1 MKRFFIAI
9 LLTLNTFAVAFAQD
23 NYTTTIPVEAGE
35 KWWGLT
41 ADHTLSEP
49 FSEPFE
55 WSTEGGKPYEFRMAA
70 LISSAG
76 RYVWSK
82 GPMQIS
88 FDGKA
93 FTITSTTEKVEVRK
107 GGRSLREAYLVYRHT
122 HAAPSGVKPNESLYT
137 NIIYDAAGEVG
148 ALHTA
153 ESVVAYAE
161 KLLAEGLPA
170 GIMLIPDGWQSHS
183 SELLFD
189 AESYPAPADMVA
201 QLHRLGFKVMLSVSP
216 YIPAVGREFVRNRD
230 AGALLLDEKGDIVLF
245 NTEAGFMACRV
256 PDMDTALRYSGEMRS
271 LMNSYGIDG
280 FRVDATLLEG
290 RLSGEALD
298 NFYSAW
304 AAVGADIP
312 MMLYAPASALV
323 ADKAALVADDG
334 TIDGAIRQALRIGQ
348 MGYPFV
354 SPMLDKAYAQGEE
367 LWRRAI
373 SSVALPVATV
383 VAPPWKFSS
392 SRGEELKKVI
402 RWRAE
407 QSEFMS
413 GLLNEASNTAE
424 AMMRTMEYMFPK
436 DGFGDCYDHYML
448 GDKWLIAPPVDGE
461 KERAV
466 RLPRGVWEDMR
477 GKRYRGPRVVNV
489 DVSRGELPI
498 FELQ

>member
-1 MKRFFIAI
+1 MKRFFATI
-9 LLTLNTFAVAFAQD
+9 LLILSTYASVFAQN
-23 NYTTTIPVEAGE
+23 NYTTTITVQDGE
-35 KWWGLT
+35 RWWGLS
-41 ADHTLSEP
+41 ADQT
-49 FSEPFE
+49 FTEPFE
-55 WSTEGGKPYEFRMAA
+55 CSTDSGKPYEFRMAA

-82 GPMQIS
+82 APMQIS
-88 FDGKA
+88 FDGTN
-93 FTITSTTEKVEVRK
+93 FTINSDTEKVEVRK

-122 HAAPSGVKPNESLYT
+122 HAAPSGVKPDESLYT
-137 NIIYDAAGEVG
+137 NIIYDVAGEVG
-148 ALHTA
+148 ALHSA

-161 KLLAEGLPA
+161 KLIAEGLPA

-183 SELLFD
+183 TELVFD

-201 QLHRLGFKVMLSVSP
+201 QLHRLGFKVMLSVTP
-216 YIPAVGREFVRNRD
+216 YIPAVGKEFVRNRE
-230 AGALLLDEKGDIVLF
+230 AGTLLCDEQGKIVLF
-245 NTEAGFMACRV
+245 DTEVGFMACRV
-256 PDMDTALRYSGEMRS
+256 PDTAMAERYSGELRS
-271 LMNSYGIDG
+271 LMNNYGIDG
-280 FRVDATLLEG
+280 FRVDATLLES

-304 AAVGADIP
+304 SVVGADIP

-334 TIDGAIRQALRIGQ
+334 TIEGALRQTLRIGQ

-354 SPMLDKAYAQGEE
+354 SPAFDKAHAEGEE

-383 VAPPWKFSS
+383 IAPPWKFGGN
-392 SRGEELKKVI
+392 RGEELAKVI

-407 QSEFMS
+407 QSEFM
-413 GLLNEASNTAE
+413 GALLNEASNTAE
-424 AMMRTMEYMFPK
+424 AMMRTLDYMFPK
-436 DGFGDCYDHYML
+436 DGFSNCYDHYML

-461 KERAV
+461 KMRAV

-477 GKRYRGPRVVNV
+477 GRRYRGPRVVNV